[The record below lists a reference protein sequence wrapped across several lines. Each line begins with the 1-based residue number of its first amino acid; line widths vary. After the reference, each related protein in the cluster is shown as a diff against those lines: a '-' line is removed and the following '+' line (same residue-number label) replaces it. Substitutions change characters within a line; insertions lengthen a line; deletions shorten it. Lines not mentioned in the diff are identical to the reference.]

1 MRSLGLGTACQ
12 THSSFTLM
20 GGFILYVDGES
31 CLTLRPDYILKLIHE
46 RCACLDVPTLTK
58 SQIQDKSKGNAQ
70 SKGLV
75 MFQVAWSVM
84 QL

>member
-1 MRSLGLGTACQ
+1 
-12 THSSFTLM
+12 M
-20 GGFILYVDGES
+20 GGFMLYVDGEP

-46 RCACLDVPTLTK
+46 RCAYIDVPTLTK
-58 SQIQDKSKGNAQ
+58 SQIQDKNKGNAI
-70 SKGLV
+70 SKGFV